1 MSEIISQEAEQIIQ
15 QFIGQYQL
23 AMYSAVIAVMAAIGI
38 GVAWVVYEKFFTP
51 DESKF
56 IRKAYRKK
64 RALMAIGGD
73 DGFMDLQN
81 ADSIGSEGILR
92 TKGVGVT
99 NEHFTGALPRPKE
112 ILASQIELKD
122 KVKDKEATVAVANYI
137 SQIANRRLLL
147 RGARVPVWFAYRGK
161 AILASLYGLIA
172 LQVVEGLAAKEEFK
186 SAFATIDV
194 LAIKAL
200 FSQQWNQSQI
210 QANETDAERKG
221 ELRSKKFG
229 GKESLILIF
238 ALLIGLCVVAILVI
252 AAAYFLGGGGGS

>member
-23 AMYSAVIAVMAAIGI
+23 AMYGAVVATMAAIGI
-38 GVAWVVYEKFFTP
+38 GIAWLIFEKFFTP

-73 DGFMDLQN
+73 DGFMDLQH
-81 ADSIGSEGILR
+81 ADIIGSEGVLSTQNVGA
-92 TKGVGVT
+92 TK
-99 NEHFTGALPRPKE
+99 EHFTGALPRPKE
-112 ILASQIELKD
+112 ILASQIELTDKD
-122 KVKDKEATVAVANYI
+122 KDKDKTVAVANYI

-172 LQVVEGLAAKEEFK
+172 LQVVEGMAKQKEFQ

-221 ELRSKKFG
+221 ELRAKKFG

-238 ALLIGLCVVAILVI
+238 VLLIGVCVAAILVI
-252 AAAYFLGGGGGS
+252 AAAYFLK